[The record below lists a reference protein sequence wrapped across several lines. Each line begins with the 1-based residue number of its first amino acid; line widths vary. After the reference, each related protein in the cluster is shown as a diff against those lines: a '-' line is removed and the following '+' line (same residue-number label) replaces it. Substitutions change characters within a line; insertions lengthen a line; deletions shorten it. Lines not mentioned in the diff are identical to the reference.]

1 VDKDAEILRLTEEQ
15 CNCSRSSSQSEI
27 VRLKQALRQIGDEV
41 QRLFEVCGEPSNYIP
56 EYCQAVLDGKDVE
69 FKKRDQ
75 LPNVTYPLRI
85 N

>member
-1 VDKDAEILRLTEEQ
+1 VDKDAEILRL
-15 CNCSRSSSQSEI
+15 
-27 VRLKQALRQIGDEV
+27 KQALKKIGDEI

-69 FKKRDQ
+69 FEKRDQ
-75 LPNVTYPLRI
+75 LPDITGPLRI